1 MYILAINPGSTSTKI
16 AIYNDTEEV
25 ARKNIQH
32 DANQLAAFG
41 DVTEQYS
48 FRKQLVMEQLN
59 KLPDTIKLSA
69 VIGRGGLAQP
79 VEGGVYEVTPRML
92 ELTRQ
97 SKHKH
102 VCDLGC
108 LMAYEIAK
116 EIPGC
121 QCYIADP
128 GMVDE
133 MNSYARISGSPLLP
147 RVCVWHALNQR
158 AIAKRFA
165 REHGTRYED
174 LNLIICHLG
183 GGISIAA
190 HDHGRAVDAN
200 NALDGEGP
208 FGPERTGSL
217 PVADLVKLCFSGKY
231 TQTELLDHISRKGG
245 VMAYLGTNDMIEN
258 VRRVENGDKEAH
270 LIVNAM
276 IYDTAKFIASYA
288 PVLYG
293 KVDAIILTGGLAHS
307 EYIVNGLK
315 ERLSFLAPIHIYPG
329 EDEMQA
335 LAFNALEAL
344 QGKTEIKYY

>member
-16 AIYNDTEEV
+16 AIYNDTEEIL
-25 ARKNIQH
+25 RKNIQH
-32 DANQLAAFG
+32 NADELAAFG
-41 DVTEQYS
+41 DVTEQYA
-48 FRKQLVMEQLN
+48 FRKRLVMEQLQ
-59 KLPDTIKLSA
+59 KLDKNIRLSA
-69 VIGRGGLAQP
+69 VVGRGGLAKP
-79 VEGGVYEVTPRML
+79 VEGGVYRVTPRML
-92 ELTRQ
+92 ELTRH
-97 SKHKH
+97 SAHKH

-108 LMAYEIAK
+108 MMAYEIAK

-133 MNSYARISGSPLLP
+133 MNPYARISGSPLFP
-147 RVCVWHALNQR
+147 RISLWHALNQR

-165 REHGTRYED
+165 KEQGCTYED

-190 HDHGRAVDAN
+190 HDHGRAVDVN

-217 PVADLVKLCFSGKY
+217 PVGELIKMCFSGKY
-231 TQTELLDHISRKGG
+231 TETELLDHISRKGG

-258 VRRVENGDKEAH
+258 VRRVKEGDKQAE

-293 KVDAIILTGGLAHS
+293 KIDAILFTGGLAHS
-307 EYIVNGLK
+307 DYIVDGLRK
-315 ERLSFLAPIHIYPG
+315 RLSFLAPIYVYPG
-329 EDEMQA
+329 EDEMEA
-335 LAFNALEAL
+335 LALNALDAL
-344 QGKTEIKYY
+344 QGKVEIKDY